1 MKKLRDYPWNISYS
15 SNTDNTIADFYIPA
29 LESAIKYDRKSGFF
43 SSAILSKVARGLGAM
58 LHHQGQIRLIMGCQF
73 SQQDLSAIQQGFAL
87 RDALLS
93 RLDTELN
100 PPQNFAQLKHFEIL
114 SWLIANNYLDI
125 KIAIPLKENGIPE
138 SSEQQLDPQHIFH
151 EKVGIFTDSN
161 GDNLA
166 FSGSNNES
174 ISGWSKNVESFH
186 VYCSWEGGRELD
198 RVQEEISRFEQLWFD
213 ISPNVRVF
221 DVPEAVKRKLLQ
233 YTPDSKPAWEPK
245 IEFDTRIIDSVEDDN
260 NQDLNNNQQ
269 QETSTTRDLDN
280 NQDCS
285 IQQLSKPSKE
295 ELDKF
300 NQLANIH
307 THPGCLDFCLKSI
320 PIKPWVHQIKILR
333 RVAESFPKSFLIADE
348 VGLGKTIE
356 TGLVLRY
363 LLLAKKV
370 KRVLILAPASVQPQ
384 WLEELR
390 EKFNLHFWSYSQNQF
405 TNLTP
410 QPQTNP
416 PLLSQK
422 NGNNNYPP
430 LLPQGEGLGVRSN
443 PWNSHDLILSSS
455 HLVRRKERMVE
466 LLEAEPW
473 DLVILDEAHHARRKS
488 PQDRKETPNRLLEL
502 MQQLT
507 EKTKSLIL
515 LSATPMQIDA
525 IEVFDL
531 LYLLG
536 LQGHW
541 SYGDNFCG
549 YFESLQQNPKPQT
562 LDFWQLMCS
571 DYFQRGGKPCS
582 RLQEFLRKKDRN
594 LAYKIQDT
602 WQRGKKIVNHKKIL
616 ADKDFITA
624 SCQYLTANTPLKDLM
639 FRHTRDT
646 LRQYYQR
653 GLLEKDIPIREVCDN
668 AITLESQ
675 REIPLYQ
682 AVSDY
687 VRHFYRLA
695 QKDQRSCLG
704 FLMTLYRKRLT
715 SSFYAIKSSLQRRLD
730 FLLTQQGNVLTNDD
744 IADLDDASDAVILG
758 MESYL
763 ENIKEEVDPQ
773 EIQYLEDLLLQF
785 DNTGE
790 DTKLSQFIK
799 ILRQELLARESA
811 IVFTQYTDTM
821 DYLRATLQSSYG
833 SQVACYSGRG
843 GELLQSDSSFDKN
856 QQVWK
861 VVPKEEIKKRFRN
874 NQIKIL
880 LCTESASEG
889 LNLQNCGVLINYD
902 MPWNPMR
909 VEQRIGRIDRIG
921 QRYSTVRIHN
931 FYYDG
936 TVEAKVYRKLR
947 DRINAFA
954 TVVGNLQPILAQVPT
969 FIEQAAMSAD
979 PEEEDVLM
987 SEFDSVIDT
996 PASQLAIEEMIVM
1009 DMDADLAE
1017 IQKPI
1022 APSPFTPQNIEQ
1034 LFTNSI
1040 TLKNCNVIFTP
1051 NQQKTWQLT
1060 YQNYTYNITFYPQ
1073 IFDEKPSLRLISF
1086 GDSLF
1091 EELLELVISIKSA

>member
-1 MKKLRDYPWNISYS
+1 MPKLLRDYPWKISYS

-58 LHHQGQIRLIMGCQF
+58 LYNQGQIRLIMGCKF
-73 SQQDLSAIQQGFAL
+73 SQQDLAAIQQGFAL

-93 RLDTELN
+93 RLDAELK
-100 PPQNFAQLKHFEIL
+100 PPENFAQLKHFEIL
-114 SWLIANNYLDI
+114 SWLVANNYLDI
-125 KIAIPLKENGIPE
+125 KIAVPLKDGIPE
-138 SSEQQLDPQHIFH
+138 SSEKQLDPQHIFH
-151 EKVGIFTDSN
+151 EKVGIFNDGN
-161 GDNLA
+161 GDILA

-186 VYCSWEGGRELD
+186 VYCSWEGGRERD
-198 RVQEEISRFEQLWFD
+198 RVEEEVSRFEQLWFD

-221 DVPEAVKRKLLQ
+221 DVPEAVQRKLLQ
-233 YTPDSKPAWEPK
+233 YTPDRKPTWDAK
-245 IEFDTRIIDSVEDDN
+245 IEFDTRIIDSVEDYGLKNRRDAESAEERDN
-260 NQDLNNNQQ
+260 EVLIVSED
-269 QETSTTRDLDN
+269 
-280 NQDCS
+280 
-285 IQQLSKPSKE
+285 

-300 NQLANIH
+300 HQLANIH
-307 THPGCLDFCLKSI
+307 THPGCLDFCLNSI

-333 RVAESFPKSFLIADE
+333 RVAQTFPQSFLIADE

-390 EKFNLHFWSYSQNQF
+390 EKFNLHFWSYSQNEF
-405 TNLTP
+405 TNLIP
-410 QPQTNP
+410 QPKQYSP
-416 PLLSQK
+416 PIVE
-422 NGNNNYPP
+422 N
-430 LLPQGEGLGVRSN
+430 LGKSN

-455 HLVRRKERMVE
+455 HLVRRKERMLE

-488 PQDRKETPNRLLEL
+488 PQNRKETPNRLLQL
-502 MQQLT
+502 MTQLK

-525 IEVFDL
+525 IEIFDL

-541 SYGDNFCG
+541 SYGDNFCN
-549 YFESLQQNPKPQT
+549 YFESLQQNPQPET
-562 LDFWQLMCS
+562 LDFWQLMCG
-571 DYFQRGGKPCS
+571 DYFQRGGEASS
-582 RLQEFLRKKDRN
+582 RLQQFLHKKDRI

-602 WQRGKKIVNHKKIL
+602 WQSGKKIVNHKKIL

-653 GLLEKDIPIREVCDN
+653 GLLEKDIPIREVYDN
-668 AITLESQ
+668 AIALEPQ

-730 FLLTQQGNVLTNDD
+730 FLLTQQGSILSNDD
-744 IADLDDASDAVILG
+744 LADLDDADDAVITGL
-758 MESYL
+758 ESYF
-763 ENIKEEVDPQ
+763 EPVDPQ
-773 EIQYLEDLLLQF
+773 EIQYLEDLLQQF

-811 IVFTQYTDTM
+811 IAFTQYTDTM
-821 DYLRATLQSSYG
+821 DYLRSTLQQSYG
-833 SQVACYSGRG
+833 SQIACYSGRG
-843 GELLQSDSSFDKN
+843 GELYFQGK
-856 QQVWK
+856 WWI
-861 VVPKEEIKKRFRN
+861 VPKEEIKKRFRDN
-874 NQIKIL
+874 EIKIL

-902 MPWNPMR
+902 LPWNPMR

-969 FIEQAAMSAD
+969 FIEQAVMSAD

-987 SEFDSVIDT
+987 SEFDSVIDNP
-996 PASQLAIEEMIVM
+996 PARIAIEEMTVM

-1034 LFTNSI
+1034 LFTNSVI
-1040 TLKNCNVIFTP
+1040 LKNCHVIFTP
-1051 NQQKTWQLT
+1051 TQQKTWQLT
-1060 YQNYTYNITFYPQ
+1060 YQSNIYNITFYPH
-1073 IFDEKPSLRLISF
+1073 IFDETPSLRLMSF
-1086 GDSLF
+1086 GDTLF
-1091 EELLELVISIKSA
+1091 EELLQLFPSRQKITDSTNIKLNQPIA

>member
-1 MKKLRDYPWNISYS
+1 MPKLLRDYSWNISYF

-73 SQQDLSAIQQGFAL
+73 SQQYLSAIQQGFAL
-87 RDALLS
+87 RDALLT
-93 RLDTELN
+93 RLDTELK
-100 PPQNFAQLKHFEIL
+100 PPENFSQLKHFEIL

-233 YTPDSKPAWEPK
+233 YTPDVKPVWEPE

-260 NQDLNNNQQ
+260 NQ
-269 QETSTTRDLDN
+269 
-280 NQDCS
+280 
-285 IQQLSKPSKE
+285 
-295 ELDKF
+295 
-300 NQLANIH
+300 H
-307 THPGCLDFCLKSI
+307 
-320 PIKPWVHQIKILR
+320 
-333 RVAESFPKSFLIADE
+333 
-348 VGLGKTIE
+348 
-356 TGLVLRY
+356 Y
-363 LLLAKKV
+363 
-370 KRVLILAPASVQPQ
+370 
-384 WLEELR
+384 
-390 EKFNLHFWSYSQNQF
+390 
-405 TNLTP
+405 
-410 QPQTNP
+410 
-416 PLLSQK
+416 
-422 NGNNNYPP
+422 
-430 LLPQGEGLGVRSN
+430 
-443 PWNSHDLILSSS
+443 
-455 HLVRRKERMVE
+455 
-466 LLEAEPW
+466 
-473 DLVILDEAHHARRKS
+473 
-488 PQDRKETPNRLLEL
+488 
-502 MQQLT
+502 
-507 EKTKSLIL
+507 
-515 LSATPMQIDA
+515 
-525 IEVFDL
+525 
-531 LYLLG
+531 
-536 LQGHW
+536 
-541 SYGDNFCG
+541 
-549 YFESLQQNPKPQT
+549 
-562 LDFWQLMCS
+562 
-571 DYFQRGGKPCS
+571 YFQRGGKPSS
-582 RLQEFLRKKDRN
+582 RLEQFLRKKDRI

-730 FLLTQQGNVLTNDD
+730 FLLTQQGNILTNDD

-773 EIQYLEDLLLQF
+773 EIAYLEDLLQQF

-790 DTKLSQFIK
+790 DTKLSEFIK

-833 SQVACYSGRG
+833 SQIACYSGRG
-843 GELLQSDSSFDKN
+843 GELLQIDRNNSN

-861 VVPKEEIKKRFRN
+861 VVAKEEIKKRFRN
-874 NQIKIL
+874 NEIKIL

-931 FYYDG
+931 FY
-936 TVEAKVYRKLR
+936 
-947 DRINAFA
+947 
-954 TVVGNLQPILAQVPT
+954 
-969 FIEQAAMSAD
+969 
-979 PEEEDVLM
+979 
-987 SEFDSVIDT
+987 
-996 PASQLAIEEMIVM
+996 
-1009 DMDADLAE
+1009 
-1017 IQKPI
+1017 
-1022 APSPFTPQNIEQ
+1022 
-1034 LFTNSI
+1034 
-1040 TLKNCNVIFTP
+1040 
-1051 NQQKTWQLT
+1051 
-1060 YQNYTYNITFYPQ
+1060 
-1073 IFDEKPSLRLISF
+1073 
-1086 GDSLF
+1086 
-1091 EELLELVISIKSA
+1091 